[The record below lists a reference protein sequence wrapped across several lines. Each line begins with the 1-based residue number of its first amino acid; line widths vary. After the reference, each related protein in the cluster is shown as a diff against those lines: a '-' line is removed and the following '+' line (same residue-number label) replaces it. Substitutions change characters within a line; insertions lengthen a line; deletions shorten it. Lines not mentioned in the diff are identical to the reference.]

1 MCTDVQEKVERKS
14 TAKGGCGVGG
24 REVVTHQR
32 HPLVLQWNL
41 SKMVTV

>member
-1 MCTDVQEKVERKS
+1 MCTDVQEKVEMKS
-14 TAKGGCGVGG
+14 TAKGGC
-24 REVVTHQR
+24 VTHQR